1 MYILVLFL
9 TKTIVNLNNLIQDHC
24 NSNTIAKKKLSKS
37 FAYLFLVLYFIHK
50 SFFYFFVSQGHSSY
64 HEGQTHDES
73 GAGEVNS

>member
-37 FAYLFLVLYFIHK
+37 FAFIHK
-50 SFFYFFVSQGHSSY
+50 SFFYLFVSQGHSSY